1 MRDRKGVFAVKWIL
15 NNFPLLTELLL
26 LISMIQDFEIQIT
39 NLMIWLQNSYKIL
52 WKFQLP

>member
-1 MRDRKGVFAVKWIL
+1 MRDRKDVFAVKWIL
-15 NNFPLLTELLL
+15 NNFLLLTELLL